1 MNLQRLVEIE
11 LLRLN
16 TAPGTLGV
24 ADSEDARLACLSL
37 LYRFGLIDDST
48 HLSTSVS
55 IIRSFDSV
63 K

>member
-16 TAPGTLGV
+16 TTPGTLV
-24 ADSEDARLACLSL
+24 PDSEDVRLACLSL
-37 LYRFGLIDDST
+37 LYRLGLIDDST

>member
-16 TAPGTLGV
+16 TTPGTLGV
-24 ADSEDARLACLSL
+24 ADSEGARLACLSL
-37 LYRFGLIDDST
+37 LYRLGLVNDST

>member
-16 TAPGTLGV
+16 TTPGTLV
-24 ADSEDARLACLSL
+24 ADSEDVRLACLSL
-37 LYRFGLIDDST
+37 LYRLGLIDDST

>member
-16 TAPGTLGV
+16 TTPGTLGV
-24 ADSEDARLACLSL
+24 ADSEDVRLSCLSL
-37 LYRFGLIDDST
+37 LYRLGLIDDST

>member
-16 TAPGTLGV
+16 TTPGTLV
-24 ADSEDARLACLSL
+24 SDSEDVRLACLSL
-37 LYRFGLIDDST
+37 LYRLGLIDDST